1 MGLCKISKEKQFI
14 QNLINKI
21 ISVIDSCSIISK
33 PTPQPSKIMGSGL
46 EYKTEAQK
54 TDVVTLSADGF
65 ILYLY
70 ATAYEEV
77 YPDNPSPIQRQRL
90 HEIYRTLQVPIPPGV

>member
-1 MGLCKISKEKQFI
+1 MGLCKLTKEKQFI
-14 QNLINKI
+14 QNLVNKI
-21 ISVIDSCSIISK
+21 ITVISSCSTISQPAPK
-33 PTPQPSKIMGSGL
+33 PSKIMGSGL

-54 TDVVTLSADGF
+54 TDVVTLSVDGF

-70 ATAYEEV
+70 ATAYQEV
-77 YPDNPSPIQRQRL
+77 YPDKPSAIQRQRL